1 MKDYIKILIYVA
13 LLVILILVAKKS
25 YDSLTIEQLPIE
37 VEVEASS
44 VNSPEDEK
52 IEIKNQEELEKA
64 LDFVVIDSDGNKVSL
79 FNYIGKPIVVNFWA
93 TWCGPCRSE
102 LPAFENLSKKYD
114 GQVEFL
120 MVNLTD
126 GFSETIDN
134 AQRFINENQYTF
146 PVYFDTESSAA
157 YVYDVSSI
165 PETVFINEEG
175 YIVNSHIGAM
185 SEKVLETY
193 IKQLIKDESNVYN

>member
-44 VNSPEDEK
+44 VNSQEDEK